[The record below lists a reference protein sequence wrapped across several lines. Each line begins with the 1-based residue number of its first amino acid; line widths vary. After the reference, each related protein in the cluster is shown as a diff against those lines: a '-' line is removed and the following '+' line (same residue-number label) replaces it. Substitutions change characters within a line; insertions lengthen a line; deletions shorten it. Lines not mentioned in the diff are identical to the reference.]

1 MRHTIANMAEPQQQQ
16 QDEDLILSFFPDPPH
31 FYRYFTTENLER
43 LKQIEKE
50 SATSDSNNDK
60 SAPKLS
66 IEQILELPIELR
78 YLVPPEPPADDEE
91 FTVFGTTTKAKGT
104 DLFAKN
110 MEWIS
115 SKMKEQGV
123 LEDWKYEQLYP
134 SSTTTGANPCSQPSA
149 GTTLDPQKYLYR
161 LLRSILLS
169 YMSLLGIVAMNPVS
183 PAKDEKIA
191 DILTMVTNMHAL
203 INQYRP
209 HQARET
215 LIGKMEEQV
224 RRKKQE
230 VEGVRSMRE
239 KVRGVLEGF
248 GRDVPKEQEATHAK
262 DESVTLVEEKKED
275 SQKHMW
281 DTIDEILG

>member
-1 MRHTIANMAEPQQQQ
+1 MADAQQQQ

-31 FYRYFTTENLER
+31 FYRHFTAENLER
-43 LKQIEKE
+43 LKQLKNE
-50 SATSDSNNDK
+50 SAASDEENDH
-60 SAPKLS
+60 SAPQLS
-66 IEQILELPIELR
+66 LEQILALPTELR

-91 FTVFGTTTKAKGT
+91 FNVFGTTTRAKGT
-104 DLFAKN
+104 DLFTKN

-134 SSTTTGANPCSQPSA
+134 SSTPANDASTQPSA
-149 GTTLDPQKYLYR
+149 TTTLDPQKYLYR

-169 YMSLLGIVAMNPVS
+169 YMSLLGIVAMNPIS
-183 PAKDEKIA
+183 PAKDEKLA

-215 LIGKMEEQV
+215 LIGKMEDQV
-224 RRKKQE
+224 RKKKQE

-248 GRDVPKEQEATHAK
+248 GRDVPREKEETQILDDFVVSVQEKTN
-262 DESVTLVEEKKED
+262 DV
-275 SQKHMW
+275 QKHMW
-281 DTIDEILG
+281 VAMDEILGQ